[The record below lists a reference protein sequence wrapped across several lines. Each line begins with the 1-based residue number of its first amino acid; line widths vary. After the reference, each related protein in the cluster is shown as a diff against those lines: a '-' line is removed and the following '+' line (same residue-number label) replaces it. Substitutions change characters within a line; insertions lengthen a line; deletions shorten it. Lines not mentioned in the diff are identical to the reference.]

1 MAFKVTR
8 TLPAQKVNPGI
19 RAAYRRELDA
29 LVREMGREAVDAVL
43 AEYDRLEWRIAPD
56 AMAEDAKWRSPAV
69 VLKEETDKLL
79 AAWEKRFGNDGSA
92 AAKKALK
99 DIWRRIRLLR
109 KRTLKEAGITVK
121 IEPSRL
127 TDERFQALLLANE
140 QLIRTIP
147 QQFFAS
153 MQSTISNAITSGL
166 DRKAMAEQLYAQFS
180 PPSDKGWSESRWFKH
195 CRFIARDQTSKAVQ
209 ALAEC
214 TDRDL
219 GLTEGIWV
227 HNPGRLSSRL
237 THIQM
242 GRDKKPFKLTEG
254 KFDPAEGRKVKP
266 GELYNCLPGNAKLH
280 GFSFIEKCYRHWYF
294 GELTCLTTDN
304 GAILETTPNHPVLT
318 PFGWKSA
325 HLLNVG
331 DYIVQTDPESCHIF
345 KREENEC
352 VPTIQEIFDAFS
364 LRSEYAGIFSGS
376 HSQFHGDGSDS
387 KVDIISIDRLLM
399 DEGNSLFFEAANKF
413 DFSRS
418 DYFVILDALSSI
430 GNSLPVF
437 KGFLST
443 PSGGV
448 GGFCER
454 LSKLLCCLTEP
465 ERCSLLAA
473 AYMHS
478 GLQEPASDSRAG
490 TPEFFSNGF
499 FCHAGLIKGYDF
511 LIRNIQKHRGTAPI
525 AWNNPREF
533 FNSLGNDVRVIP
545 YFSGNVLQVP
555 PRGYL
560 FGRITDKV
568 VRNFSGHVYN
578 LQTRSGSFIAQNTV
592 VHNCMCSYRPIIP
605 DTWRA

>member
-29 LVREMGREAVDAVL
+29 LVREMGREAVAAVL

-56 AMAEDAKWRSPAV
+56 AMAEDAKWKSPAI

-99 DIWRRIRLLR
+99 DIWRRIKLLR

-227 HNPGRLSSRL
+227 HNPGRFSSRL

-242 GRDKKPFKLTEG
+242 GRDKKPFKLAEG
-254 KFDPAEGRKVKP
+254 KYDPAEGRKVKT
-266 GELYNCLPGNAKLH
+266 GELYG
-280 GFSFIEKCYRHWYF
+280 
-294 GELTCLTTDN
+294 
-304 GAILETTPNHPVLT
+304 
-318 PFGWKSA
+318 
-325 HLLNVG
+325 
-331 DYIVQTDPESCHIF
+331 
-345 KREENEC
+345 
-352 VPTIQEIFDAFS
+352 
-364 LRSEYAGIFSGS
+364 
-376 HSQFHGDGSDS
+376 
-387 KVDIISIDRLLM
+387 
-399 DEGNSLFFEAANKF
+399 
-413 DFSRS
+413 
-418 DYFVILDALSSI
+418 
-430 GNSLPVF
+430 
-437 KGFLST
+437 
-443 PSGGV
+443 
-448 GGFCER
+448 
-454 LSKLLCCLTEP
+454 
-465 ERCSLLAA
+465 
-473 AYMHS
+473 
-478 GLQEPASDSRAG
+478 
-490 TPEFFSNGF
+490 
-499 FCHAGLIKGYDF
+499 
-511 LIRNIQKHRGTAPI
+511 
-525 AWNNPREF
+525 
-533 FNSLGNDVRVIP
+533 
-545 YFSGNVLQVP
+545 
-555 PRGYL
+555 
-560 FGRITDKV
+560 
-568 VRNFSGHVYN
+568 
-578 LQTRSGSFIAQNTV
+578 
-592 VHNCMCSYRPIIP
+592 CMCSYRVIIP